1 MEADSLVC
9 YNKIK
14 RIKIKKG
21 ETKMEDGASV
31 ALAALGIVATLAAAL
46 IWLLKKLFAQN
57 TDTLN
62 YLSDSSNNLA
72 RSIEQLSKVSE
83 RQTIIIERQEKSDM
97 EWQKYVTRRFDD
109 LDNVG
114 HRLLNQKVNTQIVEH
129 QTVVTDVET
138 K

>member
-1 MEADSLVC
+1 
-9 YNKIK
+9 
-14 RIKIKKG
+14 
-21 ETKMEDGASV
+21 MEDGTSV
-31 ALAALGIVATLAAAL
+31 ELAALGIVATLAAAL

-83 RQTIIIERQEKSDM
+83 RQTIIIERQEKSDI
-97 EWQKYVTRRFDD
+97 EWQKYVTRRFDE

-114 HRLLNQKVNTQIVEH
+114 DKLLNQKVNTQIVER